1 MVMAMAAEGQSAPA
15 AIELVDVRKT
25 YRIGETDVPV
35 LKGIDLTIRQG
46 EFVALMGPSGSGK
59 STLMNIVGC
68 LDRPSQGTIFLQG
81 RDISRVSEDE
91 LARVR
96 REELGFIFQ
105 TFNLIGRISVQKNV
119 ELPLVLRETPREMR
133 TARAL
138 QLLQAVGLGHRVNYS
153 PLRLSGGE
161 RQRVAIAR
169 ALANDPPIIIA
180 DEPTGNL
187 DLKSSQEVMEIMHRL
202 HREGRTIVMVT
213 HNPEITEDCDRVIRL
228 RDGRIWEKEGE
239 EEMLTGGV
247 CN

>member
-138 QLLQAVGLGHRVNYS
+138 QLLRAVGLGHRVNYS